1 MVVFAGGA
9 EEGAALTS
17 MVEIYREYKKAKYVP
32 PGEVAKRDIEEQY
45 DQELFEK
52 HEIQE
57 ALPTK
62 RHRKYSWLA
71 PIHVSPVCR
80 LCTAMCCRLKS
91 IHVALTYIE
100 RRKIIEGKL
109 PWKVE
114 LSVPYPNA
122 NKKWRSLQ
130 LIKTKLD
137 DVPDDAYCCE
147 RKATDEEIAEMSKAS
162 MKRLEDE
169 RRLNRQRFARCGGI
183 KGHPQEH
190 QSNYHQVVWY
200 LAKKPNGECLY
211 LNSRTGRCGIYHQ
224 RSHACKAWFCGTGDP
239 KDWQRTFDKL
249 CEYAREEGR
258 ETMIPSEQKHRGV
271 DVFVQ
276 RREHADEEEGP
287 TRTLDSAR
295 SWEPNENHEEAPA
308 DTRDLDTS
316 CHGPALLGAK

>member
-1 MVVFAGGA
+1 MSML
-9 EEGAALTS
+9 AL
-17 MVEIYREYKKAKYVP
+17 YKARKHLP
-32 PGEVAKRDIEEQY
+32 PGEVAKRDIEDQH

-52 HEIQE
+52 LEVHE

-62 RHRKYSWLA
+62 RYRKYSWLA
-71 PIHVSPVCR
+71 PIQAHAVCR
-80 LCTAMCCRLKS
+80 LCTGMCCRLKG

-122 NKKWRSLQ
+122 NRPYRALKLVEEPHSLDE
-130 LIKTKLD
+130 I
-137 DVPDDAYCCE
+137 
-147 RKATDEEIAEMSKAS
+147 RKATDEEIAEMNKAS
-162 MKRLEDE
+162 VKRLEDE

-183 KGHPQEH
+183 KGHPREH
-190 QSNYHQVVWY
+190 QSAYHQVVWY
-200 LAKKPNGECLY
+200 LAKKSNGECLY
-211 LNSRTGRCGIYHQ
+211 LNSKTGRCGIYHQ
-224 RSHACKAWFCGTGDP
+224 RPHACKAWFCGTGDRE
-239 KDWQRTFDKL
+239 DWQRTFEKL

-258 ETMIPSEQKHRGV
+258 EETIPCEQKHRGV

-276 RREHADEEEGP
+276 RSEQDDEGP
-287 TRTLDSAR
+287 TRTLDSER
-295 SWEPNENHEEAPA
+295 SWEPNENHVKAPA